1 MIALDVVDGSV
12 NENDVMM
19 IYEVLFIVLW
29 SRWMKVI
36 KNWKKRNVNDGGK
49 ICLHIL
55 FSVVLMD
62 VVVITYGIESNPM

>member
-49 ICLHIL
+49 ICLYIL
-55 FSVVLMD
+55 FSIVLMD

>member
-49 ICLHIL
+49 ISLHIL
-55 FSVVLMD
+55 FSVVLID

>member
-1 MIALDVVDGSV
+1 M
-12 NENDVMM
+12 NNDVMM

-62 VVVITYGIESNPM
+62 LGVITYGIESNPM